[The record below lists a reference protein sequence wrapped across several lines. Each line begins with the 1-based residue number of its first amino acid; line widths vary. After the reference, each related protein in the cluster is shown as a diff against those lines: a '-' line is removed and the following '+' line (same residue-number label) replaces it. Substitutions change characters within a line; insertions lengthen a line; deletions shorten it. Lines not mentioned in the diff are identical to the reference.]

1 MRVPHMLLMTV
12 AALAFA
18 LSFFFALGG
27 VGSAVAL
34 VPALMAVGVPPITAR
49 PVALL
54 VNVASLGGATV
65 HNLRS
70 GQLKPGPWWPL
81 IACSLPAAPIG
92 AWIST
97 QIPQTILQGAF
108 ACFMILSGLVIVRPA
123 RQSAKQTADTC
134 PPAGSALLGSVSG
147 LISGMLGVGGGGV
160 IVPALHGMGF
170 RAQQIA
176 MVTALSVPFSSL
188 TGFLAYT
195 AMGSLSLETCAVASV
210 AALGGGILGTRAMH
224 RIDQKR
230 IRMVLA
236 LSLMVSGL
244 RILWKLA
251 G

>member
-1 MRVPHMLLMTV
+1 MLLITV
-12 AALAFA
+12 AGLAFG

-34 VPALMAVGVPPITAR
+34 VPALMAVGVPAGAAR

-81 IACSLPAAPIG
+81 IACSLPAAPMG
-92 AWIST
+92 AWLSS
-97 QIPQTILQGAF
+97 QIPQLILQGLF
-108 ACFMILSGLVIVRPA
+108 ACFMILSGLVIIRPTG
-123 RQSAKQTADTC
+123 QSPETTRDAC
-134 PPAGSALLGSVSG
+134 PPVESALLGSVSG

-176 MVTALSVPFSSL
+176 MVTALAVPFSSL
-188 TGFLAYT
+188 TGFMAYT
-195 AMGSLSLETCAVASV
+195 AMGSLSLETCAAASV
-210 AALGGGILGTRAMH
+210 SALAGGMLGTRAMH
-224 RIDQKR
+224 RIDQRR
-230 IRMVLA
+230 IRMILA
-236 LSLMVSGL
+236 LSLMASGL
-244 RILWKLA
+244 RMLWKLA